1 MSEGASPGNVSEAPV
16 SAARGFP
23 LGCVVVEMGDQ
34 ANTKRVGG
42 IESFNDAQIT
52 GNFSQ
57 AFPKPQTPIVHS
69 QGVRVKITCAQKQKK
84 TFKANSETGKQ

>member
-1 MSEGASPGNVSEAPV
+1 M

-34 ANTKRVGG
+34 ANAKRVRG

-52 GNFSQ
+52 GNFGQ
-57 AFPKPQTPIVHS
+57 TFPKPQTPIVHS
-69 QGVRVKITCAQKQKK
+69 QGVRIKITCAQKQRK
-84 TFKANSETGKQ
+84 TFKALLIS

>member
-1 MSEGASPGNVSEAPV
+1 M

-34 ANTKRVGG
+34 ANAKRVGG

-52 GNFSQ
+52 GNFGQ

-69 QGVRVKITCAQKQKK
+69 QGVRVKITFPSCSVQHFQVIHSHLQDLS
-84 TFKANSETGKQ
+84 FF